1 MYAIEFSLL
10 TLVCVVCI
18 FIIYLAQGGTLV
30 HDFFSGISMT
40 PSMHNMTAQAALAEE
55 QLLRA
60 KAAASPYIAPRQ
72 SKMPAISPVLSN
84 SDGPYT
90 N

>member
-40 PSMHNMTAQAALAEE
+40 PSMHNMAPMAAINNLMH
-55 QLLRA
+55 A
-60 KAAASPYIAPRQ
+60 KASASPYIAPRQ
-72 SKMPAISPVLSN
+72 SKMPAIM
-84 SDGPYT
+84 
-90 N
+90 